1 MSNYQ
6 NLPELFFSKAKE
18 NLNNQHLLKINNST
32 NEIDSWTWSNT
43 YSSVNKIYQFI
54 NSQNLKKDERIL
66 LVSEN
71 RPEWMAAD
79 IAIMSNQLIAVPN
92 YITYTSRDFEHILND
107 SKPKGLIVSNKDL
120 LETVLIASKKIN
132 FELQFIICFDQF
144 ENTSIPNLTFYD
156 DLIEDPSVKPDKY
169 HSIQRKDPASIIYT
183 SGTQGLPKGVILSHG
198 GILSNCEGAYELL
211 QTLKSPDLTFLT
223 WLPLSHSYEHV
234 VQFVTLMMEAKV
246 FYNKSIETLLPT
258 IKVAKPHIMTAVP
271 RFYNNLFA
279 KMQINLK
286 NQSQFKQ
293 NLFNSAISLGTK
305 KLHQQKLS
313 LKEKILD
320 FLLDKLVR
328 KKVKNNFGG
337 RLEAF
342 VSGGGPLDSRVGEAL
357 NALGLKT
364 LQGYGLTETSPVV
377 SCNPLHK
384 VKVETVGPIFPGVEV
399 KLAEDGEILVK
410 GENLMLGYWNN
421 QEATNKTIIN
431 GWLHTGDIGE
441 FDKEGYL
448 KITDRKKDIIVNAGG
463 DNISPTRVE
472 AKLDIEP
479 EIAQSMLYGD
489 FKNYLVAVIVPDK
502 DFALNWAKENGKEQK
517 FESIVKDDDFN
528 KLMKEVVNRVNK
540 NLSVIEQVR
549 KFILIDHEFTIENS
563 MMTVS
568 MKVRRFAVKDKYQE
582 DLEKLY

>member
-1 MSNYQ
+1 MTNYQ
-6 NLPELFFSKAKE
+6 NLPELFFLKAKE
-18 NLNNQHLLKINNST
+18 NLKNQHLLKINNTT
-32 NEIDSWTWSNT
+32 NEIESWTWSDT
-43 YSSVNKIYQFI
+43 LSSINKIYQFI
-54 NSQNLKKDERIL
+54 NSQNLHKEERVL

-71 RPEWMAAD
+71 RPEWMSAD

-107 SKPKGLIVSNKDL
+107 SKPKGLIVSNKNL
-120 LETVLIASKKIN
+120 LDTVLIASKKIN
-132 FELQFIICFDQF
+132 FELQFIICFDRF
-144 ENTSIPNLTFYD
+144 ENSNIPNLSFYD
-156 DLIEDPSVKPDKY
+156 DLIEDSSVEPDKY
-169 HSIQRKDPASIIYT
+169 LSIQRKDPASIIYT
-183 SGTQGLPKGVILSHG
+183 SGTQGLPKGVVLSHG

-211 QTLKSPDLTFLT
+211 QTLKGPDLTFLT

-293 NLFNSAISLGTK
+293 NLFNQAILLGTK

-313 LKEKILD
+313 ISEKIFD

-328 KKVKNNFGG
+328 KKVLNNFGG
-337 RLEAF
+337 RLKAF

-421 QEATNKTIIN
+421 LEATKKTIID

-441 FDKEGYL
+441 FDEEGYL
-448 KITDRKKDIIVNAGG
+448 KITDRKKDIIVSLGG
-463 DNISPTRVE
+463 DNIAPS
-472 AKLDIEP
+472 KLENLLTLSSDIEQACVFG
-479 EIAQSMLYGD
+479 EQ
-489 FKNYLVAVIVPDK
+489 KNYIA
-502 DFALNWAKENGKEQK
+502 ALIILSADSKATKEQIDLYIEK
-517 FESIVKDDDFN
+517 MNVD
-528 KLMKEVVNRVNK
+528 
-540 NLSVIEQVR
+540 LSQPEKIKR
-549 KFILIDHEFTIENS
+549 YHIIDEPFTIENNL
-563 MMTVS
+563 MTPT
-568 MKVRRFAVKDKYQE
+568 MKVRRHEVEKKYSE
-582 DLEKLY
+582 VINGMF

>member
-1 MSNYQ
+1 MDKYQ
-6 NLPELFFSKAKE
+6 NLPQLFFSKAQE
-18 NLNNQHLLKINNST
+18 NFKNQHLLKINNTT
-32 NEIDSWTWSNT
+32 NEIESWTWSDT
-43 YSSVNKIYQFI
+43 LRSVNKIYQFI
-54 NSQNLKKDERIL
+54 NSKKLHKEERVL

-71 RPEWMAAD
+71 RPEWMTAD

-107 SKPKGLIVSNKDL
+107 SKPKGLIVSNKNL
-120 LETVLIASKKIN
+120 LDTVLIASKKIN

-144 ENTSIPNLTFYD
+144 DNTNIPNLNFYD
-156 DLIEDPSVKPDKY
+156 DLIEDSSIEPDKY
-169 HSIQRKDPASIIYT
+169 LFIQRKDPACIIYT
-183 SGTQGLPKGVILSHG
+183 SGTQGLTKGVVLSHG
-198 GILSNCEGAYELL
+198 GILSNCEGPYELL
-211 QTLKSPDLTFLT
+211 QTLKEPDLTFLT

-271 RFYNNLFA
+271 RFYNNLFS

-286 NQSQFKQ
+286 NQPQFKQ
-293 NLFNSAISLGTK
+293 NLFNQAIILGTK

-313 LKEKILD
+313 ITEKIFD

-328 KKVKNNFGG
+328 KKVLNNFGG
-337 RLEAF
+337 RLKAF

-421 QEATNKTIIN
+421 PEATKKTIID

-441 FDKEGYL
+441 FDEEGYL
-448 KITDRKKDIIVNAGG
+448 KITDRKKDIIVSLGG
-463 DNISPTRVE
+463 DNIAPS
-472 AKLDIEP
+472 KLENLLTLSSDIEQACVFG
-479 EIAQSMLYGD
+479 EQ
-489 FKNYLVAVIVPDK
+489 KNYISAIIILSADSK
-502 DFALNWAKENGKEQK
+502 ATKEQIDLYIEK
-517 FESIVKDDDFN
+517 MNVD
-528 KLMKEVVNRVNK
+528 
-540 NLSVIEQVR
+540 LSQPEKIKR
-549 KFILIDHEFTIENS
+549 YHIIDEPFTIENNL
-563 MMTVS
+563 MTPT
-568 MKVRRFAVKDKYQE
+568 MKVRRHEVEKKYSE
-582 DLEKLY
+582 VINGMF

>member
-1 MSNYQ
+1 MTNYQ
-6 NLPELFFSKAKE
+6 NLPELFFLKAKE
-18 NLNNQHLLKINNST
+18 NLKNQHLLKINNTT
-32 NEIDSWTWSNT
+32 NEIESWTWSDT
-43 YSSVNKIYQFI
+43 LSSINKIYQFI
-54 NSQNLKKDERIL
+54 NSQNLHKEERVL

-71 RPEWMAAD
+71 RPEWMSAD

-107 SKPKGLIVSNKDL
+107 SKPKGLIVSNKNL
-120 LETVLIASKKIN
+120 LDTVLIASKKIN
-132 FELQFIICFDQF
+132 FELQFIICFDRF
-144 ENTSIPNLTFYD
+144 ENSNIPNLSFYD
-156 DLIEDPSVKPDKY
+156 DLIEDSSIEPDKY
-169 HSIQRKDPASIIYT
+169 LSIQRNDPASIIYT
-183 SGTQGLPKGVILSHG
+183 SGTQGLPKGVVLSHG

-211 QTLKSPDLTFLT
+211 QTLKGPDLTFLT

-293 NLFNSAISLGTK
+293 NLFNQAILLGTK

-313 LKEKILD
+313 ISEKIFD

-328 KKVKNNFGG
+328 KKVLNNFGG
-337 RLEAF
+337 RLKAF

-421 QEATNKTIIN
+421 PEATKKTIID

-441 FDKEGYL
+441 FDEEGYL
-448 KITDRKKDIIVNAGG
+448 KITDRKKDIIVSLGG
-463 DNISPTRVE
+463 DNIAPS
-472 AKLDIEP
+472 KLENLLTLSSDIEQACVFG
-479 EIAQSMLYGD
+479 EQ
-489 FKNYLVAVIVPDK
+489 KNYIA
-502 DFALNWAKENGKEQK
+502 ALIILSADSKATKEQIDLYIEK
-517 FESIVKDDDFN
+517 MNVD
-528 KLMKEVVNRVNK
+528 
-540 NLSVIEQVR
+540 LSQPEKIKR
-549 KFILIDHEFTIENS
+549 YHIIDEPFTIENNL
-563 MMTVS
+563 MTPT
-568 MKVRRFAVKDKYQE
+568 MKVRRHEVEKKYSE
-582 DLEKLY
+582 VINGMF

>member
-1 MSNYQ
+1 MTNYQ
-6 NLPELFFSKAKE
+6 NLPELFFLKAKE
-18 NLNNQHLLKINNST
+18 NLKNQHLLKINNTT
-32 NEIDSWTWSNT
+32 NEIESWTWSDT
-43 YSSVNKIYQFI
+43 LSSINKIYQFI
-54 NSQNLKKDERIL
+54 NSQNLHKEERVL

-71 RPEWMAAD
+71 RPEWMSAD

-107 SKPKGLIVSNKDL
+107 SKPKGLIVSNKNL
-120 LETVLIASKKIN
+120 LDTVLIASKKIN
-132 FELQFIICFDQF
+132 FELQFIICFDRF
-144 ENTSIPNLTFYD
+144 ENSTIPNLSFYD
-156 DLIEDPSVKPDKY
+156 DLIEDSSIEPDKY
-169 HSIQRKDPASIIYT
+169 LSIQRKDPASIIYT
-183 SGTQGLPKGVILSHG
+183 SGTQGLPKGVVLSHG

-211 QTLKSPDLTFLT
+211 QTLKGPNLTFLT

-293 NLFNSAISLGTK
+293 NLFNQAILLGTK

-313 LKEKILD
+313 ISEKIFD

-328 KKVKNNFGG
+328 TKVLNNFGG
-337 RLEAF
+337 RLKAF

-421 QEATNKTIIN
+421 LDATKKTIID

-441 FDKEGYL
+441 FDEEGYL
-448 KITDRKKDIIVNAGG
+448 KITDRKKDIIVSLGG
-463 DNISPTRVE
+463 DNIAPS
-472 AKLDIEP
+472 KLENLLTLSSDIEQACVFG
-479 EIAQSMLYGD
+479 EQ
-489 FKNYLVAVIVPDK
+489 KNYIA
-502 DFALNWAKENGKEQK
+502 ALIILSADSKATKEQIDLYIEK
-517 FESIVKDDDFN
+517 MNVD
-528 KLMKEVVNRVNK
+528 
-540 NLSVIEQVR
+540 LSQPEKIKR
-549 KFILIDHEFTIENS
+549 YHIIDEPFTIENNL
-563 MMTVS
+563 MTPT
-568 MKVRRFAVKDKYQE
+568 MKVRRHEVEKKYSE
-582 DLEKLY
+582 VINGMF

>member
-1 MSNYQ
+1 MDKYQ
-6 NLPELFFSKAKE
+6 NLPQLFFSKAQE
-18 NLNNQHLLKINNST
+18 NFKNQHLLKINNTT
-32 NEIDSWTWSNT
+32 NEIESWTWSDT
-43 YSSVNKIYQFI
+43 LRSVNKIYQFI
-54 NSQNLKKDERIL
+54 NSKKLHKEERVL

-71 RPEWMAAD
+71 RPEWMTAD

-107 SKPKGLIVSNKDL
+107 SKPKGLIVSNKNL
-120 LETVLIASKKIN
+120 LDTVLIASKKIN
-132 FELQFIICFDQF
+132 FELQFIICFDRF
-144 ENTSIPNLTFYD
+144 DNTNIPNLNFYD
-156 DLIEDPSVKPDKY
+156 DLIEDSSIEPDKY
-169 HSIQRKDPASIIYT
+169 LFIQRKDPACIIYT
-183 SGTQGLPKGVILSHG
+183 SGTQGLPKGVVLSHG

-211 QTLKSPDLTFLT
+211 QTLKEPDLTFLT

-271 RFYNNLFA
+271 RFYNNLFS

-286 NQSQFKQ
+286 NQPQFIQ
-293 NLFNSAISLGTK
+293 NLYKQAILLGTK

-313 LKEKILD
+313 ITEKIFD

-328 KKVKNNFGG
+328 KKVLNNFGG
-337 RLEAF
+337 RLKAF

-421 QEATNKTIIN
+421 QEATNKTIID
-431 GWLHTGDIGE
+431 GWLYTGDIGD
-441 FDKEGYL
+441 FDEEGYL
-448 KITDRKKDIIVNAGG
+448 KITDRKKDIIVSLGG
-463 DNISPTRVE
+463 DNIAPS
-472 AKLDIEP
+472 KLENLLTLSSDIEQACVFG
-479 EIAQSMLYGD
+479 EQ
-489 FKNYLVAVIVPDK
+489 KNYIA
-502 DFALNWAKENGKEQK
+502 ALIILSVDSKATKEQIDLYIEK
-517 FESIVKDDDFN
+517 MNVD
-528 KLMKEVVNRVNK
+528 
-540 NLSVIEQVR
+540 LSQPEKIKR
-549 KFILIDHEFTIENS
+549 YHIIDEPFTIENNL
-563 MMTVS
+563 MTPT
-568 MKVRRFAVKDKYQE
+568 MKVRRHEVEKKYSE
-582 DLEKLY
+582 VINGMF

>member
-1 MSNYQ
+1 MDKYQ
-6 NLPELFFSKAKE
+6 NLPELFFSKAQE
-18 NLNNQHLLKINNST
+18 NFKNQHLLKINNTT
-32 NEIDSWTWSNT
+32 NEIESWTWSDT
-43 YSSVNKIYQFI
+43 LRSVNKIYQFI
-54 NSQNLKKDERIL
+54 NSQNLHKEERVL

-71 RPEWMAAD
+71 RPEWMTAD

-107 SKPKGLIVSNKDL
+107 SKPKGLIVSNKNL
-120 LETVLIASKKIN
+120 LDTVLIASKKIN
-132 FELQFIICFDQF
+132 FELQFIICFDRF
-144 ENTSIPNLTFYD
+144 DNSNIPNLSFYD
-156 DLIEDPSVKPDKY
+156 DLIEDTSIKPNKY
-169 HSIQRKDPASIIYT
+169 LSIQRKDPASIIYT
-183 SGTQGLPKGVILSHG
+183 SGTQGLPKGVVLSHG

-211 QTLKSPDLTFLT
+211 QTLKGPDLTFLT

-258 IKVAKPHIMTAVP
+258 IKIAKPHIMTAVP

-286 NQSQFKQ
+286 TQSQFKQ
-293 NLFNSAISLGTK
+293 NLFNQAILLGTK
-305 KLHQQKLS
+305 KLYQQKLS
-313 LKEKILD
+313 ITEKIFD
-320 FLLDKLVR
+320 FLMDKLVR
-328 KKVKNNFGG
+328 KKVLNNFGG
-337 RLEAF
+337 RLKAF

-421 QEATNKTIIN
+421 QEATNKTIID

-441 FDKEGYL
+441 FDEEGYL
-448 KITDRKKDIIVNAGG
+448 KITDRKKDIIVSLGG
-463 DNISPTRVE
+463 DNIAPS
-472 AKLDIEP
+472 KLENLLTLSSDIEQACVFG
-479 EIAQSMLYGD
+479 EQ
-489 FKNYLVAVIVPDK
+489 KNYIAAIIILSADSK
-502 DFALNWAKENGKEQK
+502 ATKEQIDLYIEK
-517 FESIVKDDDFN
+517 MNTD
-528 KLMKEVVNRVNK
+528 
-540 NLSVIEQVR
+540 LSQPEKIKR
-549 KFILIDHEFTIENS
+549 YHIIDEPFTIENNL
-563 MMTVS
+563 MTPT
-568 MKVRRFAVKDKYQE
+568 MKVRRHEVEKKYSE
-582 DLEKLY
+582 VINGMF